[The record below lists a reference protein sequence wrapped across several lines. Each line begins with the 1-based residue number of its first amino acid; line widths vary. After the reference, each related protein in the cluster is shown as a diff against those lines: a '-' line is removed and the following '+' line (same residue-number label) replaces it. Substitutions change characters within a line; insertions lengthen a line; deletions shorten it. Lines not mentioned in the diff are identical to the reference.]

1 MQPISTKLI
10 KQTYKLDDG
19 NLVTGVQVV
28 LAPMIYKFIS
38 LTSQKLDLLST
49 LRPDFYQWFM
59 NAADG
64 QELLVSEEYPISV
77 TSK

>member
-1 MQPISTKLI
+1 MQPISTKLV

-38 LTSQKLDLLST
+38 LTSQKLDLLAT
-49 LRPDFYQWFM
+49 LRPDFYQWFT
-59 NAADG
+59 NASDG
-64 QELLVSEEYPISV
+64 QELTLSEEYPISV
-77 TSK
+77 ISK

>member
-1 MQPISTKLI
+1 MPPVTTKLV

-19 NLVTGVQVV
+19 NLVTGVQVI

-49 LRPDFYQWFM
+49 LRPDFYQWFI
-59 NAADG
+59 NASDG
-64 QELLVSEEYPISV
+64 QELTLSEEYPISV